1 VFRRYVLNSFLL
13 DRSSE
18 IDDLPILGTASRI
31 SGATFE
37 MLALDALELHERGYP
52 SRETILPP
60 GLPETGEYHWRD
72 GGEAHINDP
81 SGIAALQDA
90 VREKNQKSYDA
101 YSANALKQV
110 RAVTLRGLLDFNF
123 ESDMS
128 IPIEQVEPWH
138 EIVRRFV
145 TGAMSYGSISMEAHS
160 SLAIAMNRLVS
171 LPFFRFF
178 RSFRQLI
185 SFVFTG
191 W

>member
-1 VFRRYVLNSFLL
+1 
-13 DRSSE
+13 
-18 IDDLPILGTASRI
+18 
-31 SGATFE
+31 

-90 VREKNQKSYDA
+90 VREQNQKSYDA
-101 YSANALKQV
+101 YSANARKQV
-110 RAVTLRGLLDFNF
+110 RAVTLRGLLDFKF
-123 ESDMS
+123 DTEME

-138 EIVRRFV
+138 EIVHRFV

-171 LPFFRFF
+171 PFAPPPRF
-178 RSFRQLI
+178 SFLR
-185 SFVFTG
+185 
-191 W
+191 